1 MKKYFCMMVAVLLI
15 GGSLTMNAQQVQNDN
30 VRKPLTEEQM
40 IEKRTDRMAQ
50 MLMLDDA
57 TAAKFAPVY
66 SQYLK
71 EKMDCRKM
79 KTKHFANGGN
89 AMNTKTDA
97 EVDEMIQANFAQSQK
112 MLDIREKYY
121 AKLHKILTPKQIM
134 RIYQVEKSDVGKM
147 KKEIQ
152 RRRGQKRPQNQ

>member
-15 GGSLTMNAQQVQNDN
+15 SGSLTMNAQQVQSDN

-79 KTKHFANGGN
+79 KAKHSANGGN

-97 EVDEMIQANFAQSQK
+97 EVDEMIQDNFAQSQK

-152 RRRGQKRPQNQ
+152 RRKGQKRPQN